1 MQLKVLERS
10 VRREPAQPPPSTY
23 LRHFLK
29 IDQAMLSV
37 RTFSKTTLDF
47 WKKFIKVRINLVT
60 PYSKYGEYLSA
71 YSFPYLFCQ
80 HFENRFDIDM
90 F

>member
-47 WKKFIKVRINLVT
+47 
-60 PYSKYGEYLSA
+60 
-71 YSFPYLFCQ
+71 
-80 HFENRFDIDM
+80 
-90 F
+90 